1 MERSKRNCGRI
12 SVFKG
17 REAKLNFEIFHVLAL
32 KGPQTIYDIHK
43 ELKAQKGLRYIRY
56 ATVNKR
62 IRLLKESGYINK
74 IGEKKTKAGFEASI
88 YELTARAYLAL
99 LLNQTN
105 LDRFIEEAG
114 NDALLSAL
122 AALFSAAKPSRATFI
137 YAPNLLGRAT
147 LL

>member
-1 MERSKRNCGRI
+1 MPKPKNTRL

-17 REAKLNFEIFHVLAL
+17 REARLNHAIFQILSL

-62 IRLLKESGYINK
+62 VRLLKESGYINK

-88 YELTARAYLAL
+88 YELTARAYLAI
-99 LLNQTN
+99 LLNFIN
-105 LDRFIEEAG
+105 LDDLLMKVDEAT
-114 NDALLSAL
+114 ASEIL
-122 AALFSAAKPSRATFI
+122 AAIMSSARAFF
-137 YAPNLLGRAT
+137 
-147 LL
+147 

>member
-1 MERSKRNCGRI
+1 MPGHGDWRVERSKRNCGRI

-17 REAKLNFEIFHVLAL
+17 REARLNFAVFHILSL

-88 YELTARAYLAL
+88 YELTARSYLAI
-99 LLNQTN
+99 LLNSIN
-105 LDRFIEEAG
+105 LDKLVKRVDEAT
-114 NDALLSAL
+114 ASMIL
-122 AALFSAAKPSRATFI
+122 AAIT
-137 YAPNLLGRAT
+137 YT
-147 LL
+147 V